1 MELSDAQKQAV
12 TGWIA
17 EGADVAEIQER
28 LRNEFGINITYMDVR
43 FLLVELEATPRDKP
57 ASAARQT
64 VAAPPPAADSAAE
77 GVDSGGGAGN
87 LFDEAGGT
95 GGGAVSVS
103 FDKVIQPGAIVSGSA
118 TFSDG
123 VSATWMLDQMGR
135 LAINASQ
142 PGYRPSESDLQ
153 KLQVELSNG
162 LQKMGY

>member
-1 MELSDAQKQAV
+1 MELSDVQKQAV
-12 TGWIA
+12 TGWVA

-43 FLLVELEATPRDKP
+43 FLLVDLEATPRDKP
-57 ASAARQT
+57 ASEARQT
-64 VAAPPPAADSAAE
+64 VAAPPPGPDTAAE
-77 GVDSGGGAGN
+77 GADSGAAAGN
-87 LFDEAGGT
+87 LLDDMGGT

-103 FDKVIQPGAIVSGSA
+103 FDKVVQPGAIVSGSA

-135 LAINASQ
+135 LALNAAQ

-153 KLQVELSNG
+153 KFQVELRNG